1 MQNISSGKVM
11 SSVIWKFLER
21 ISAQLVTMVV
31 GIILA
36 RLLSPS
42 HYGVIAIVNVFITIC
57 NTFVVTGLGESLV
70 QKKDS
75 DVLDF
80 SSVFY
85 VNLLLSIFLYAVLFF
100 AAPAISDFY
109 GGEYEDL
116 ALIIRIMGIRLIFA
130 ATNSIQSAAVS
141 KQMAFKKYFFVT
153 MIGTVISA
161 IVGIG
166 MAYKGFGVWAL
177 VAQYM
182 TTTVVN
188 TILLFFFIRWYPRL
202 QFSLSRVKPLAS
214 YGIKILGSA
223 LITTLYNES
232 RDFII
237 GKKYSAEDL
246 AYYSKGGTYPKLVIN
261 NVNSA
266 LNSVLFPV
274 FAQSQADPQR
284 MKEILCRALKLVS
297 FVAFPAMMGLG
308 IVADE
313 FVTVLLTDK
322 WLPCVPYMR
331 AMCLAYAVM
340 PLSTLNLQCL
350 CAMGESGKNLRLNI
364 IKKVVGLLLLV
375 VSFHFGVQWIV
386 VTFVLSVIFE
396 YVLDALVNT
405 QSIQLGWGKQLLT
418 ILPQAGMALAM
429 GAAVYAA
436 KLLLL
441 GAGVSSLLGL
451 LIQVFVGVVVYILLS
466 HITKNEAYIYFCGLL
481 KKLIK
486 KRN

>member
-1 MQNISSGKVM
+1 M

-21 ISAQLVTMVV
+21 ISAQMVTMVV

-70 QKKDS
+70 QKKNS
-75 DVLDF
+75 DELDF

-85 VNLLLSIFLYAVLFF
+85 VNLLLSVTLYAILFF

-166 MAYKGFGVWAL
+166 MAYKGYGVWAL

-182 TTTVVN
+182 TNTVVN

-202 QFSLSRVKPLAS
+202 QFSLSRVKPLAY
-214 YGIKILGSA
+214 YGVKILSSA
-223 LITTLYNES
+223 MLTTLYNES
-232 RDFII
+232 REFLI

-246 AYYSKGGTYPKLVIN
+246 AYYSKGGTYPKLIIN

-266 LNSVLFPV
+266 LGSVLFPV
-274 FAQSQADPQR
+274 FAQKQNDCVQLKSSLR
-284 MKEILCRALKLVS
+284 RALKLTSYIV
-297 FVAFPAMMGLG
+297 FPAVMGLG
-308 IVADE
+308 VVADD
-313 FVTVLLTDK
+313 FVSVLLTDK
-322 WLPCVPYMR
+322 WLPCVPYLR
-331 AMCLAYAVM
+331 AMCLVYAVI

-350 CAMGESGKNLRLNI
+350 CATGKSGENLKLNT
-364 IKKVVGLLLLV
+364 KKKTIGLLLLM
-375 VSFHFGVQWIV
+375 VSYGFGVKWIV
-386 VTFVLSVIFE
+386 VTFVASVMID
-396 YVLDALVNT
+396 YILDTNMSFKNVQYGFWN
-405 QSIQLGWGKQLLT
+405 QVKD
-418 ILPQAGMALAM
+418 ILPQLLISVGM
-429 GAAVYAA
+429 GAVVYVA
-436 KLLLL
+436 KIFLSTRVSTL
-441 GAGVSSLLGL
+441 AGLCIRV
-451 LIQVFVGVVVYILLS
+451 VVGVVSYVLLS
-466 HITKNEAYIYFCGLL
+466 AITKNEAFIYFRNAL
-481 KKLIK
+481 KKTVAH
-486 KRN
+486 R